1 MNCPICAICY
11 DRLEKQRNKEFHNSI
26 DNHLSGHS
34 VSCASI
40 YQTYAAGLERFAPN
54 EKAGKSALKYWWQDH
69 VAYPQQF
76 SVVGEFC
83 GHAKN
88 SFTWIGFFLSREVA
102 TGQIIGAMVK
112 SGPSKSGPSES
123 GPSKS
128 GPSKSGPLIRTVGL
142 NITSSL
148 SQPTHHRNVET

>member
-102 TGQIIGAMVK
+102 TGQII
-112 SGPSKSGPSES
+112 
-123 GPSKS
+123 
-128 GPSKSGPLIRTVGL
+128 
-142 NITSSL
+142 NSSL
-148 SQPTHHRNVET
+148 MEMTPPSDLSHKTYCSKIIIAMSSPN